1 MNIEELLHG
10 ESGNIEYKEKLPGN
24 SDSYTRTVVA
34 FANTQGGKIVFGI
47 PDGTKR
53 IVGIDNDIL
62 FQVMDS
68 IAAAIYRSCEP
79 SIVPD
84 IEPCTADGKNLIVV
98 SVSSGTQRPYYL
110 KSKGKEAGTYVRVG
124 GTTRPAHPETIK
136 NLELEGAN
144 ISWDELPCIGFK
156 VTRESIEK
164 LCKDMNRRK

>member
-79 SIVPD
+79 
-84 IEPCTADGKNLIVV
+84 
-98 SVSSGTQRPYYL
+98 
-110 KSKGKEAGTYVRVG
+110 
-124 GTTRPAHPETIK
+124 
-136 NLELEGAN
+136 
-144 ISWDELPCIGFK
+144 
-156 VTRESIEK
+156 
-164 LCKDMNRRK
+164 